1 MTIDQIR
8 RIVSDEHQ
16 PVAERQTA
24 AAALRDFFA
33 VPNHEP
39 PADAACPPSFEQALG
54 QLETIVHQLEEG
66 EIGLAEALGH
76 YERGIGLLKQC
87 YGLLERAERRIE
99 ILSGV
104 DAAGNAITQPLAD
117 ESSLALDEKAQKR
130 GSRRRR
136 ASELS
141 VESPTESA
149 APANPA
155 PSQLPEASIDEF
167 GSLF

>member
-1 MTIDQIR
+1 MFSKRIGLPGRRSSSFESYTI
-8 RIVSDEHQ
+8 
-16 PVAERQTA
+16 
-24 AAALRDFFA
+24 A

-39 PADAACPPSFEQALG
+39 PADAPCPPNFEQALG

-76 YERGIGLLKQC
+76 YERGIQLLKQC
-87 YGLLERAERRIE
+87 YGLLECAERRIE
-99 ILSGV
+99 VLSGV
-104 DAAGNAITQPLAD
+104 DAAGNALTQSLDD

-130 GSRRRR
+130 SNRRRR
-136 ASELS
+136 ANEASA
-141 VESPTESA
+141 ESPASA
-149 APANPA
+149 NSA

>member
-1 MTIDQIR
+1 MP
-8 RIVSDEHQ
+8 H
-16 PVAERQTA
+16 
-24 AAALRDFFA
+24 
-33 VPNHEP
+33 HEP
-39 PADAACPPSFEQALG
+39 PADAPCPPSFEQALG

-66 EIGLAEALGH
+66 EIGLAEALGR
-76 YERGIGLLKQC
+76 YERGIQLLKQC

-99 ILSGV
+99 VLSGV
-104 DAAGNAITQPLAD
+104 DAAGNAITQPLDD

-136 ASELS
+136 VHEGSA
-141 VESPTESA
+141 ESP
-149 APANPA
+149 APANSA